1 MKYSKSDKV
10 RFIVDIVKGLKTFP
24 AVNGGTIDIY
34 KDEWSYVEKFKEIS
48 QKWINGED
56 VKFNGFLYFEEIN
69 KYFEYDFPI
78 SDDVEPLFVLRK
90 NMTFKN

>member
-1 MKYSKSDKV
+1 MRYSKGDKV
-10 RFIVDIVKGLKTFP
+10 RFIVDIVKRLKTFP

-34 KDEWSYVEKFKEIS
+34 KDDLSYVDEFKKIT

-56 VKFNGFLYFEEIN
+56 VQFNGFLYFEEIN
-69 KYFEYDFPI
+69 KYFEYNFPI